1 MRKTKIICTLGP
13 STDDENVLR
22 ELMTSGMNIARFNF
36 SHGDHTSH
44 KKTFDKVVKLRN
56 ELGLPIATMLDTK
69 GPEIRITKFKEG
81 KVELIKGQEFIL
93 TTREVEGDT
102 TIVGVNYADLP
113 NDVQEGSAILLDDG
127 LIELTVKAIN
137 GQDIICE
144 VKNNGALSNN
154 KGVNLPETRLSM
166 PFVSKKDRED
176 IIFAI
181 KTGFDFIAASF
192 TRSAEDILEIRKIF
206 KEHDCHNIH
215 IIAKIENREGVE
227 NIDEIIRVSDGIMV
241 ARGDMGVEIPLE
253 EVPALQKKI
262 IKKVYNSG
270 KQVITAT
277 QMLDS
282 MMKNPRP
289 TRAETND
296 VANAIYDGTSAIML
310 SGETAAGLYPI
321 ESVQIMSRIAVQT
334 EMDINYIKRLQ
345 DRYTDDATNVTNAIS
360 RSTCTSAHDL
370 GASAIITVTKSGR
383 TARMISKYRPN
394 CPIIGC
400 TTSEST
406 YRQLSM
412 TWGVTPVLVDQMEN
426 TPDLFDTAM
435 KAAEG
440 TEIVSNGDL
449 VVITGGVPLGV
460 SGTTNIMKVD
470 VIGNTLISG
479 TGVTTNKVFGTLC
492 VCQTEEEALKKVND
506 GDILVI
512 PHTSNSLFPVLKKVS
527 GIITEQSGRNSHAAI
542 VGMAMDIPVLV
553 AASNATQILKSGAM
567 VTLDATRGIVS
578 HSAK

>member
-13 STDDENVLR
+13 ATDNENVLR
-22 ELMTSGMNIARFNF
+22 ELMVSGMNIARFNF
-36 SHGDHTSH
+36 SHGDHISH
-44 KKTFDKVVKLRN
+44 KKTFDNVVKLRD
-56 ELGLPIATMLDTK
+56 ELALPIATMLDTK

-81 KVELIKGQEFIL
+81 KVELVKGQKFTL
-93 TTREVEGDT
+93 TTREIEGDSS
-102 TIVGVNYADLP
+102 IVGVNYVDLP
-113 NDVQEGSAILLDDG
+113 NDVQAGSAILLDDG
-127 LIELTVKAIN
+127 LIELTVLEVIDN
-137 GQDIICE
+137 DIICE

-166 PFVSKKDRED
+166 PFVSKKDRDD
-176 IIFAI
+176 IIFGI

-206 KEHDCHNIH
+206 KEFDCHDIQ

-227 NIDEIIRVSDGIMV
+227 NIDEIIRVADGIMV

-321 ESVQIMSRIAVQT
+321 ESVQIMSRIAIQT
-334 EMDINYIKRLQ
+334 EMDIDYIKRLKN
-345 DRYTDDATNVTNAIS
+345 RYTDDATNVTNAIS

-370 GASAIITVTKSGR
+370 DASAIITVTKSGR

-400 TTSEST
+400 TTSEHT

-412 TWGVTPVLVDQMEN
+412 TWGVTPVLVDNMDH
-426 TPDLFDTAM
+426 TPDVFETAM
-435 KAAEG
+435 KAAENTG
-440 TEIVSNGDL
+440 LVSNGDL

-460 SGTTNIMKVD
+460 SGTTNLMKVD
-470 VIGNTLISG
+470 VVGNTLISG
-479 TGVTTNKVFGTLC
+479 TGITSNKIYGTLC
-492 VCQTEEEALKKVND
+492 VCQTEEDAISKVND

-527 GIITEQSGRNSHAAI
+527 GIITEQTGRNSHAAI

-553 AASNATQILKSGAM
+553 GAANATKILKSGAT
-567 VTLDATRGIVS
+567 VTLDGIRGIVS
-578 HSAK
+578 HSGK